1 MALQNTGEIT
11 VAVDRSTAFTFAR
24 NAQQVAE
31 CIPGCHDLQEISADR
46 YAAVLKNQVGF
57 IVLSFK
63 VVVEVV
69 KVDPW
74 NAIEATAT
82 GDAIKLAGR
91 LVAKASLQFDDA
103 GPSQTRIR
111 YTADVNLTG
120 KLGGLGQPVLKA
132 KSAEFAKQFGTNLK
146 DAIEKARPE
155 GTVLPAPG
163 EGTQA

>member
-11 VAVDRSTAFTFAR
+11 VDVDRSAAFAFAR

-31 CIPGCHDLQEISADR
+31 CIPGCHDLQEISTDR

-69 KVDPW
+69 KVDPM

-91 LVAKASLQFDDA
+91 LVARASLQFADA
-103 GPSQTRIR
+103 GQSQTLIR

-120 KLGGLGQPVLKA
+120 KLGGLGQPVLRA
-132 KSAEFAKQFGTNLK
+132 KSAEFAKQFGSNLK
-146 DAIEKARPE
+146 TAIEKA
-155 GTVLPAPG
+155 GTANAATPAAG
-163 EGTQA
+163 GGTPA